1 VEIINHNFTEDG
13 RVNLKVY
20 IPDKSRELHD
30 FPRPMVLIFPGGGYG
45 FCSDRE
51 AEPIALSYNAA
62 GFNAAVL
69 RYSIAEHSGYPAPLA
84 DASKAVKFIRDNAE
98 RFHTDKDKIAVCGFS
113 AGGHLAAWLGTKWN
127 DKEIQKAAG
136 VENDENKPNA
146 LILGYPVISGREPT
160 HNGSI
165 NNLLKSVPD
174 EEKESVRNL
183 ICCEENVGEHT
194 PPAFIFH
201 TADDAAV
208 PVIGALNFARA
219 LSRNKIPF
227 EIHVYRSGS
236 HGLSLANYVTA
247 KSKNSI
253 NADVEGWFDLS
264 VKWIL
269 RTFNFPP
276 EF

>member
-1 VEIINHNFTEDG
+1 
-13 RVNLKVY
+13 
-20 IPDKSRELHD
+20 
-30 FPRPMVLIFPGGGYG
+30 M
-45 FCSDRE
+45 
-51 AEPIALSYNAA
+51 
-62 GFNAAVL
+62 
-69 RYSIAEHSGYPAPLA
+69 
-84 DASKAVKFIRDNAE
+84 
-98 RFHTDKDKIAVCGFS
+98 
-113 AGGHLAAWLGTKWN
+113 
-127 DKEIQKAAG
+127 AG

-146 LILGYPVISGREPT
+146 LILGYPVISGRSLPT
-160 HNGSI
+160 MAQSTI
-165 NNLLKSVPD
+165 LKSVPD

-183 ICCEENVGEHT
+183 ICCEENGEHT